1 MEGNQ
6 KADLK
11 TLSDE
16 FEQLKKELQTQ
27 SSHNA
32 FNEINLVNAEGL
44 ISTKEQVIEALQHHI
59 KFLVSFHQTLL
70 QIATSNVTK
79 QNVIQ
84 NNNSNKN
91 SKKLCFGFQKI
102 KCTNVQCKF
111 DHAVTSSRF
120 VQAGK
125 VCKRGIRCH
134 FSHIINTPNMSSS
147 VNYIQFKLNSHS
159 AVTFSYITNTTTS
172 DSKSDKTII

>member
-6 KADLK
+6 KTDLK

-27 SSHNA
+27 SSQNP
-32 FNEINLVNAEGL
+32 FNEINLVNAERL
-44 ISTKEQVIEALQHHI
+44 ISTKEHVIEALQHHI

-70 QIATSNVTK
+70 QIATANVTN

-91 SKKLCFGFQKI
+91 S
-102 KCTNVQCKF
+102 
-111 DHAVTSSRF
+111 
-120 VQAGK
+120 
-125 VCKRGIRCH
+125 
-134 FSHIINTPNMSSS
+134 
-147 VNYIQFKLNSHS
+147 
-159 AVTFSYITNTTTS
+159 
-172 DSKSDKTII
+172 